1 MRLRI
6 LLIACGFLAA
16 AYGAWSLLGEDP
28 RDLLDA
34 ALWLAGGVVLHDFVL
49 APLVL
54 VLALAVRRWLPEGW
68 RTPVVVASIALGS
81 TTLVAIPVLGR
92 FGARPDNPSLLDRP
106 YLAGWLALLALG
118 LLAVVGHALAQ
129 RMRATAAA
137 RGTSRRSD
145 GADPGR

>member
-6 LLIACGFLAA
+6 VLIACGVLAA

-54 VLALAVRRWLPEGW
+54 VLALAVRRWLPEAW
-68 RTPVVVASIALGS
+68 RTPVVVATIVLGS

-106 YLAGWLALLALG
+106 YVAGWLALLALG
-118 LLAVVGHALAQ
+118 LLAVAGHALAQ
-129 RMRATAAA
+129 RRRAT
-137 RGTSRRSD
+137 RTSRRSD